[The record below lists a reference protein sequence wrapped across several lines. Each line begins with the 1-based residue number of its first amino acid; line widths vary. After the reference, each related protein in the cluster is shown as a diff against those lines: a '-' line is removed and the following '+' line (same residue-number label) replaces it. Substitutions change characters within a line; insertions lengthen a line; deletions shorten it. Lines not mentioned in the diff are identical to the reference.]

1 MAREHHTIDLLG
13 IWPPIGK
20 RAHTTEDPVVEGEG
34 TLHGHELG
42 PPGID
47 ALLLGKEAVPAN
59 VHAVAVVLDGAR
71 YATDC
76 LGLLKDGNLKLF
88 GRTAQKLMRCG
99 DARRTG
105 PDDDDSLQECS
116 N

>member
-13 IWPPIGK
+13 VRTPIGE
-20 RAHTTEDPVVEGEG
+20 RACTAKDLVVEGEG
-34 TLHGHELG
+34 ALHGHELG

-47 ALLLGKEAVPAN
+47 ALLLGKKAMPAN

-71 YATDC
+71 YAADC
-76 LGLLKDGNLKLF
+76 LGFLKDGDLKLF
-88 GRTAQKLMRCG
+88 GCAAQQLMRCG
-99 DARRTG
+99 DTRRTG